1 MHGTSVTSS
10 DTFTGNATGQA
21 FSTPAPPNP
30 TYPQRWHVFTK
41 WVCTGTVT
49 GAALSYDVQLLDGTW
64 VDSGQPN
71 VSIAGV
77 ALSGTYEGILTTML
91 VKGVRHRVS
100 GWTGGTNCI
109 ATLSLVSLA

>member
-1 MHGTSVTSS
+1 MHGNSTSTA
-10 DTFTGNATGQA
+10 DTFTTNGTGQA
-21 FSTPAPPNP
+21 LPITAPPNP
-30 TYPQRWHVFTK
+30 SYPLRWHVFTK

-64 VDSGQPN
+64 IDSGQPN

-77 ALSGTYEGILTTML
+77 ALSGTYEGIVTTML
-91 VKGVRHRVS
+91 VKSVRHRVS

-109 ATLSLVSLA
+109 ATASLISLA